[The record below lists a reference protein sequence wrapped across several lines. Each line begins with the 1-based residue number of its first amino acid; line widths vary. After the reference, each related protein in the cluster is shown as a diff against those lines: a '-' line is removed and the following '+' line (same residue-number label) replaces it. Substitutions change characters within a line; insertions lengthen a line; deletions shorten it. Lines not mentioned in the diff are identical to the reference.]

1 MTDVATLTRE
11 ESIALADCEQRIER
25 GMKTFI
31 EVGQAL
37 AAVREN
43 RLYRAD
49 YDTFES
55 YCQGRWGFT
64 RQRAQQI
71 TAAADL
77 VTTIVDAGLPAPT
90 NEGQA
95 RELGKVPEPE
105 RAEVWKKT
113 VERTEGKPT
122 AAAVRESAEELR
134 KRADEQR
141 DAREHLRQI
150 VELGW
155 SPNWKEGH
163 VEQWAKQL
171 GPYDDELSDLTSR
184 ALKVITVL
192 DGRVEAAGVDE

>member
-11 ESIALADCEQRIER
+11 ESVALADCEERIER
-25 GMKTFI
+25 GMKTFV

-71 TAAADL
+71 TAAAEL
-77 VTTIVDAGLPAPT
+77 ATTIVDTGLPAPA

-95 RELGKVPEPE
+95 RELAKVPEPE
-105 RAEVWKKT
+105 RAEVWQKT

-122 AAAVRESAEELR
+122 AKAISETAEEVR
-134 KRADEQR
+134 KQAERQR
-141 DAREHLRQI
+141 DARELLRRI
-150 VELGW
+150 VDLAW
-155 SPNWKEGH
+155 NPRLPKGH
-163 VEQWAKQL
+163 VAAWVNNL
-171 GPYDDELSDLTSR
+171 GPYDEELSDLCER
-184 ALKVITVL
+184 GRKAIAVL
-192 DGRVEAAGVDE
+192 DELIEGAGQ